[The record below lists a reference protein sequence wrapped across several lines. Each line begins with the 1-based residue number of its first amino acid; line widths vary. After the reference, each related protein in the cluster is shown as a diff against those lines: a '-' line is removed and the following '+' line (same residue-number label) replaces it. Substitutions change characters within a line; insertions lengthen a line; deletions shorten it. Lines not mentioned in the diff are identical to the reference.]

1 MLIIQ
6 AKNDCTEK
14 KLGVQKVLLNGRAA
28 EMFSANNPSSAFK
41 SGYIN
46 GRNLNPFGAE

>member
-6 AKNDCTEK
+6 AKNDCSETK
-14 KLGVQKVLLNGRAA
+14 FGFQKVLPNGRAA
-28 EMFSANNPSSAFK
+28 EMFSAINPSSALK